1 VADIGVALP
10 TRLGTHALTPDELL
24 RIAETADALPQW
36 DHLWVT
42 DSVISLPF
50 YDSVVLLAACAAR
63 TQRIRLG
70 VACQA
75 SLGLRQPLVVAQ
87 QWANLDVLSGGR
99 MTLVACPGEP
109 SGATREKEL
118 QAFGMTHPEKVARME
133 ENVDWLRAVSAGGPV
148 SFSGKY
154 FSVDDL
160 ELAPAFVQQPLPIWM
175 AGNPPVTA
183 PAARTRRVL
192 GRVARLGDGW
202 LTYAVTPA
210 VLRARTDELSALL
223 DEGGRQLDTPFPVCV
238 FLNVNVHP
246 RQATAVDDALAAWSH
261 QSTRNVSAEQLQELS
276 AIGSPAQAADTIGR
290 LVEAGATAFIFE
302 LLSERRHEQL
312 ELITEHLLPLIS

>member
-10 TRLGTHALTPDELL
+10 TRLGAPALTPDELL
-24 RIAETADALPQW
+24 RIAETADALPEW

-63 TQRIRLG
+63 TRRIRLG

-99 MTLVACPGEP
+99 MTLVACPGESSGP
-109 SGATREKEL
+109 SREKEL
-118 QAFGMTHPEKVARME
+118 RAFGMSHAEKVARME
-133 ENVDWLRAVSAGGPV
+133 ENVDWLRAVSRGGPV
-148 SFSGKY
+148 SFPGTY
-154 FSVDDL
+154 FAVEDL
-160 ELAPAFVQQPLPIWM
+160 ELVPAFVQQPLPIWM

-183 PAARTRRVL
+183 PASRTRRVL
-192 GRVARLGDGW
+192 DRVARLGDGW
-202 LTYAVTPA
+202 LTYAVTPS
-210 VLRARTDELSALL
+210 VLRARVEELSVLREA
-223 DEGGRQLDTPFPVCV
+223 GGRQVDGPFPVCV

-246 RQATAVDDALAAWSH
+246 VEATAVADALAAWSQ
-261 QSTRNVSAEQLQELS
+261 QSTRNVSADQLREVS
-276 AIGSPAQAADTIGR
+276 AIGSPQQAADTIGQ
-290 LVEAGATAFIFE
+290 LIEAGATAFIFE

-312 ELITEHLLPLIS
+312 ELITEHLLPLLR